1 MTSDSSSNAATVA
14 ISAAA
19 GLTAAS
25 IAPILT
31 QWVQLGTA
39 VLGFLCMAYGTYK
52 LFFGK

>member
-1 MTSDSSSNAATVA
+1 MHHDSSTNVATVA

-25 IAPILT
+25 LAPILT

-39 VLGFLCMAYGTYK
+39 VLGFLRMAYGTYK

>member
-1 MTSDSSSNAATVA
+1 MHHDSPTNAATVA

>member
-1 MTSDSSSNAATVA
+1 MTNDSSTNAVA
-14 ISAAA
+14 VSMSAAA
-19 GLTAAS
+19 TLTAAS

-31 QWVQLGTA
+31 QWVQFGTA

>member
-1 MTSDSSSNAATVA
+1 MTNDSSTNAVA
-14 ISAAA
+14 VAMSAAA
-19 GLTAAS
+19 GLTAVS